1 MNQENDF
8 WREATSP
15 ISAKIK
21 DVINLLDKVALKI
34 VLITDESNSL
44 IGTISDG
51 DVRRGLLRGL
61 ELNDPIESII
71 NDIPTVVSPEMN
83 RKTVLDLM
91 VTNKIQQIPI
101 INEKNQVIGLHLW
114 DNLNLPVIY
123 PNIMVIMAGGKG
135 TRLHPH
141 TINCPKPLLP
151 IAGKPILEHIIT
163 RAKKQGFTNFIL
175 AIHYLG
181 HMIEDYFGEGDRLG
195 VKIQYLRENSPLGTA
210 GALSLLNPEPDS
222 PFIIT
227 NGDVVTDVNYV
238 ELLNFHQQ
246 NSASATIAVRGY
258 EWQNPFGVVQTQGL
272 ELIGFEEKPVT
283 RSHVNAGIYV
293 LEPWTL
299 SLLEKSVQLDMPTLL
314 ERLRKKSKR
323 VIAFPVHESWVDIGR
338 LEDFNKL
345 SVNPN
350 VGFDD

>member
-1 MNQENDF
+1 MNQKNDF

-15 ISAKIK
+15 NSAKIK
-21 DVINLLDKVALKI
+21 DVINLLDKVALKL
-34 VLITDESNSL
+34 VLITDKSNSL

-61 ELNDPIESII
+61 ELNDSIESII
-71 NDIPTVVSPEMN
+71 NKIPTVVSLEIN

-91 VTNKIQQIPI
+91 VTNKVQQIPI

-114 DNLNLPVIY
+114 DELNVPVIY

-141 TINCPKPLLP
+141 TKNCPKPLLP
-151 IAGKPILEHIIT
+151 IAGKPILEHIIN
-163 RAKKQGFTNFIL
+163 RAKNQGFTNFVL

-181 HMIEDYFGEGDRLG
+181 HMIEDYFGDGDRFG

-222 PFIIT
+222 SFIIT
-227 NGDVVTDVNYV
+227 NGDVVTDINYV

-246 NSASATIAVRGY
+246 NSASATIAVRGH
-258 EWQNPFGVVQTQGL
+258 EWQNPFGVVKTQGI

-314 ERLRKKSKR
+314 ERLREKSKR
-323 VIAFPVHESWVDIGR
+323 VIAFPVHESWLDVGR

-345 SVNPN
+345 SINPK

>member
-1 MNQENDF
+1 MNQKNDF

-114 DNLNLPVIY
+114 DDLNLPVIY
-123 PNIMVIMAGGKG
+123 PNIVVIMAGGKG